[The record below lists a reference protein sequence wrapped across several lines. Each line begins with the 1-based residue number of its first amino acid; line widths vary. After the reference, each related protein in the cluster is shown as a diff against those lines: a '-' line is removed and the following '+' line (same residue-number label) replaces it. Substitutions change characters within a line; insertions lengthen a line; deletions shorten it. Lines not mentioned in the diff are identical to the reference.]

1 MDPETSAVHG
11 RTGIIVVVIVILGIG
26 VLGAGGYLAWSKR
39 RGAEAG
45 ASGASGSAD
54 LVKWCELRQEWAR
67 KVNPMV
73 GDIML
78 KAVKDEDRA
87 EHDQLVL
94 KRNKLSAEYAGKLR
108 SFLSS
113 PHDLGDAEQAL
124 IKKAEEALVKEGKV
138 RANVAV
144 EIHNLAAKELGSDE
158 SSVIGKARDTLRTAI
173 VQRMQEARQ
182 TADAELKAALASVPS
197 TACPNLYR
205 GPSTEEGTADS
216 PYVSWDELELKRT
229 TALAKFEAK
238 LKTLEP
244 LEEFTNRVYHELVRQ
259 YRGLLTSC
267 HAKAKAASAGLPD
280 RLGLLVRLKKSGE
293 VKSLAIQ
300 WPEDK
305 RTVLDPFLNCLLE
318 KAAKWKLPRPD
329 EKTSVVVVTL
339 DFTRI

>member
-11 RTGIIVVVIVILGIG
+11 RTGIIVVVIVVLGIG

-39 RGAEAG
+39 RGE
-45 ASGASGSAD
+45 SETGASGSAD

-78 KAVKDEDRA
+78 KAVKDQDRA

-94 KRNKLSAEYAGKLR
+94 KRNKLAAEYAAKLR
-108 SFLSS
+108 GLLASLR
-113 PHDLGDAEQAL
+113 DLGDAEAAL
-124 IKKAEEALVKEGKV
+124 IKKTEESLVKEGKV

-144 EIHNLAAKELGSDE
+144 EIHNLTAKELQSDE
-158 SSVIGKARDTLRTAI
+158 SSVLAKARDTLRTGI
-173 VQRMQEARQ
+173 VQRMQAARQ
-182 TADAELKAALASVPS
+182 TADDEIKAALASVPATS
-197 TACPNLYR
+197 CPNLYR

-229 TALAKFEAK
+229 TALAKFEEK
-238 LKTLEP
+238 IKKLEP

-267 HAKAKAASAGLPD
+267 HAKAKAATADLPD

-300 WPEDK
+300 WPEEK
-305 RTVLDPFLNCLLE
+305 RTALDPFLNCLLE

-339 DFTRI
+339 DLTRI

>member
-1 MDPETSAVHG
+1 MHG
-11 RTGIIVVVIVILGIG
+11 RTGIIVVVIVVLGIG

-39 RGAEAG
+39 RSGESTTGAT
-45 ASGASGSAD
+45 GSAD
-54 LVKWCELRQEWAR
+54 LVKWCELRQEWGR

-94 KRNKLSAEYAGKLR
+94 KRNKLSAEYASKLR
-108 SFLSS
+108 SFLAS
-113 PHDLGDAEQAL
+113 PHDLADAEQAL
-124 IKKAEEALVKEGKV
+124 IKKAEEALIKEGKV

-144 EIHNLAAKELGSDE
+144 EIHNLTAKELGSDE
-158 SSVIGKARDTLRTAI
+158 SSVLGKARDALRSSI

-182 TADAELKAALASVPS
+182 TADAEIKTALSSVPS

-205 GPSTEEGTADS
+205 GPSTDEGTADS

-244 LEEFTNRVYHELVRQ
+244 LEEFTNRVYHELIRQ
-259 YRGLLTSC
+259 YRGVLTSC
-267 HAKAKAASAGLPD
+267 HSKSKAKAAELPD

-305 RTVLDPFLNCLLE
+305 RSIADPFLNCLLE

-339 DFTRI
+339 DFSRI